1 MQTEAMAMAMQ
12 TKINPPTSPSAAQ
25 PRDPALRSDEPRGPR
40 VRTFLRHYAE
50 MVVAML
56 LGMFVLGAVLAVP
69 LEAAG
74 IDVSSWDKEAPELL
88 LLSMAFTMTV
98 PMVAWMRHR
107 GHRWAPCWEM
117 TAAMFVPAF
126 LAIGLLWAEV
136 STNVHG
142 LMGIEHTV
150 MFTAM
155 FGLMLLRWREYS
167 SH

>member
-1 MQTEAMAMAMQ
+1 ME
-12 TKINPPTSPSAAQ
+12 TKSNPSMTPSDPQPAQ
-25 PRDPALRSDEPRGPR
+25 PQDPAPGSGPPGGSR
-40 VRTFLRHYAE
+40 AWIFLRHYAE

-56 LGMFVLGAVLAVP
+56 LGMFVLGAVLAAL
-69 LEAAG
+69 LEFAG
-74 IDVSSWDKEAPELL
+74 VDVGRWDEEEPELF

-107 GHRWAPCWEM
+107 GHGWRASWEM
-117 TAAMFVPAF
+117 TATMFVPAF

-136 STNVHG
+136 ATNIHG

-155 FGLMLLRWREYS
+155 FGVMLLRLDEYTGA
-167 SH
+167 H

>member
-1 MQTEAMAMAMQ
+1 MQTEAMTMQ
-12 TKINPPTSPSAAQ
+12 TKIDPPASPPAAQ
-25 PRDPALRSDEPRGPR
+25 EQDPAPRSEQPRGSR
-40 VRTFLRHYAE
+40 ARTFLRHYAE

-56 LGMFVLGAVLAVP
+56 LGMFVLGAALAVP

-74 IDVSSWDKEAPELL
+74 IDVSSWDKKEPELL

-107 GHRWAPCWEM
+107 GHGWAPCWEM

-136 STNVHG
+136 STDVHG

-155 FGLMLLRWREYS
+155 FGLMLLRLDEYTGG
-167 SH
+167 H